1 MCRQR
6 RARAYVRAHDQR
18 VDDAGR
24 GAGIS
29 QSFVASWNHLRE
41 RVRRTAE
48 ETRQLRHLLDVVS
61 SVSTDALRI
70 RAECRVDLVAAYVLA
85 IGGRDS
91 EMLRDG
97 LEPVSR
103 QFARRKVVA
112 PYRIESVYQLSTWRD
127 ESYAS
132 PVVGVTGSN
141 ATSRCALAQSRGP
154 DSAE

>member
-1 MCRQR
+1 MGRQR

-29 QSFVASWNHLRE
+29 QSLVASWNHLRE
-41 RVRRTAE
+41 RVRRAAE
-48 ETRQLRHLLDVVS
+48 ETRQLRHFLDVVS
-61 SVSTDALRI
+61 CVSTDALRI
-70 RAECRVDLVAAYVLA
+70 RTECRVDLVAAYVLA
-85 IGGRDS
+85 IRGRDS

-97 LEPVSR
+97 LEPVAR
-103 QFARRKVVA
+103 QFARREVVA
-112 PYRIESVYQLSTWRD
+112 PHCIESVYQLSAWRD

-141 ATSRCALAQSRGP
+141 AAARRAVSQSCG
-154 DSAE
+154 